1 MTFKKWFSAD
11 IPTGWGVILLRSI
24 EVAVVAFLVMQAKEW
39 FDARTFDVPGT
50 AADAG
55 LIAAGVFVLNA
66 IWMRVNSA
74 ATQRNDPGQ

>member
-1 MTFKKWFSAD
+1 MTVKRWFSAD
-11 IPTGWGVILLRSI
+11 VPSEWGVILLRSV
-24 EVAVVAFLVMQAKEW
+24 EVAVVAFLVLQAKEW

-66 IWMRVNSA
+66 ILMLAKR
-74 ATQRNDPGQ
+74 

>member
-1 MTFKKWFSAD
+1 MTIRKLFSAD
-11 IPTGWGVILLRSI
+11 VPTGWGVILLRSV

-39 FDARTFDVPGT
+39 FDARTFDAPGT

-66 IWMRVNSA
+66 ILMLAKR
-74 ATQRNDPGQ
+74 